1 MDVYKQVILIV
12 WVIQAKRVAEN
23 MILKQKF
30 PIQIFIYHVK
40 SSSYTFVHEARI
52 CTKLFFM

>member
-1 MDVYKQVILIV
+1 MYIKQVILIV

-30 PIQIFIYHVK
+30 PIQIIIDYLEVPNYILSMK
-40 SSSYTFVHEARI
+40 Q
-52 CTKLFFM
+52 